1 MCTPFRQL
9 CVCKA
14 TTYLIKQGLDARQ
27 SDWPCWSSK
36 PHPSPVCSSSAQT
49 QPLTSQLGCTT
60 SSWQTNTELSN
71 NHATTN
77 PGSQGTSA
85 SLSLTSSTV
94 PVTTLAPASSLSPSP
109 LVPAAS
115 TAPCTADESES
126 HPMVSLPTSSS
137 VATPPTTSQSP
148 SVTSLPSLP
157 KS

>member
-1 MCTPFRQL
+1 MCTPSRQL
-9 CVCKA
+9 RVCKA

-36 PHPSPVCSSSAQT
+36 PHPSSVCSSSAQT

-77 PGSQGTSA
+77 PGSLGTSV
-85 SLSLTSSTV
+85 SLSLTPSMV
-94 PVTTLAPASSLSPSP
+94 PVTTLAPARSLSPSP
-109 LVPAAS
+109 PNSAAS
-115 TAPCTADESES
+115 TTPCTANES
-126 HPMVSLPTSSS
+126 HPMVPLPTSSP